1 MREYRFYRR
10 DGEGDQLL
18 GILPER
24 RQYPKERIT
33 EASVIQ
39 WVRSVVADIDLTN
52 IYFIT
57 VEYEN

>member
-1 MREYRFYRR
+1 MTIYRFYRR
-10 DGEGDQLL
+10 DSEGDQLI

-24 RQYPKERIT
+24 RKDPKERIT

-39 WVRSVVADIDLTN
+39 WVRSIVADIDLSN
-52 IYFIT
+52 IYFIS